1 MTADRDRAQVYA
13 AELAGF
19 DGTDLERVVGVAEVE
34 RIIVAVVT
42 GEWWPGGDVQV
53 RAARSDARSSATR
66 CSLGEGAAASI
77 SIAAPQA
84 TVATAAHE
92 LAHAL
97 IGAQHGHGSRYR
109 RAYLD
114 VVGVMTNLDRVDG
127 RGLLHVDQLAAA
139 FAAAGLDVA
148 ERTWPAPPRPGG
160 AIAL

>member
-1 MTADRDRAQVYA
+1 MNADRDRAQVYA

-19 DGTDLERVVGVAEVE
+19 DGTDLEQLVGIDEVA
-34 RIIVAVVT
+34 RIIRTVVA
-42 GEWWPGGDVQV
+42 GEWWPGGEVSV
-53 RAARSDARSSATR
+53 RAARSDARSSTTR
-66 CSLGEGAAASI
+66 CSLDEGSAAAI

-97 IGAQHGHGSRYR
+97 IGTRHGHGPLYR

-114 VVGVMTNLDRVDG
+114 VVGVMTNLDRVHG
-127 RGLLHVDQLAAA
+127 RGSLHVDQLDAA
-139 FAAAGLDVA
+139 FASAGLGVA
-148 ERTWPAPPRPGG
+148 DRTWPAPPTPGG

>member
-1 MTADRDRAQVYA
+1 MSVDRDRAQVYA

-19 DGTDLERVVGVAEVE
+19 DGTDLEVVAGFDEVRRVVE
-34 RIIVAVVT
+34 AVVA
-42 GEWWPGGDVQV
+42 GEWWPGGEVEL

-66 CSLGEGAAASI
+66 CSLDDGAAATI

-97 IGAQHGHGSRYR
+97 IGTQHGHGPLYR

-114 VVGVMTNLDRVDG
+114 VVGVMTNLDRVNG
-127 RGLLHVDQLAAA
+127 RGSLHVDQLAAA
-139 FAAAGLDVA
+139 FADAALGVA
-148 ERTWPAPPRPGG
+148 DRTWPAPPPPGG

>member
-1 MTADRDRAQVYA
+1 MSPDRDRAQVYA

-19 DGTDLERVVGVAEVE
+19 DGTDLERLVGVDEVK
-34 RIIVAVVT
+34 RAIQTVVA
-42 GEWWPGGDVQV
+42 GEWWPGGGVDV
-53 RAARSDARSSATR
+53 RAARPDARSSATR
-66 CSLGEGAAASI
+66 CSLDEGAAAVI

-97 IGAQHGHGSRYR
+97 IGAAHGHGPLYR

-114 VVGVMTNLDRVDG
+114 VVGVMTNLERVNG
-127 RGLLHVDQLAAA
+127 RGSLHVDQLAVA

-148 ERTWPAPPRPGG
+148 ERTWPAPPPPGG